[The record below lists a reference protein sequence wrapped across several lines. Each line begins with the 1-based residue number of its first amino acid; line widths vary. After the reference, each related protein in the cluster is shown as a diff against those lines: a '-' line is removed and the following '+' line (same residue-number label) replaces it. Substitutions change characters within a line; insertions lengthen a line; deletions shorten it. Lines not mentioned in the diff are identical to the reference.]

1 MTKAVGFDQKIQLHQ
16 LNFAAQKHGQ
26 VPIATMHSM
35 LDDYLM
41 QDIAGAASRRC
52 AHAII
57 MKIWWTVEEDY
68 KYLRDYIAN
77 QYGYFV
83 KEEKDF
89 VHWCMTCLAYPF
101 FRYHI
106 NHLGK
111 HFRLADE
118 VRSRTILSE
127 MKNLYGDRR
136 RVEVATGA
144 VFSTIKHWRFVQM
157 KKPGVYSLPEK
168 QLEIFNPTLKMLLIE
183 VLMNHYETNTLT
195 LETVNNSAIFFPF
208 DYHIGIGDL
217 DKQRF
222 TTFLTV
228 RDAVIERNT
237 QIPYSN

>member
-16 LNFAAQKHGQ
+16 LNFAAEQFGK
-26 VPIATMHSM
+26 VPIAKMHNM
-35 LDDYLM
+35 LDDYLL

-57 MKIWWTVEEDY
+57 MKIWWSVDDVY
-68 KYLRDYIAN
+68 KYLRDYIN
-77 QYGYFV
+77 NEYRYLI

-89 VHWCMTCLAYPF
+89 VNWCMTCLAYPF
-101 FRYHI
+101 FRYHV

-111 HFRLADE
+111 NFRLADE

-136 RVEVATGA
+136 RIEVATGA
-144 VFSTIKHWRFVQM
+144 VFSTVKSWGFVQM
-157 KKPGVYSLPEK
+157 KKPGVYNIPIKCFEIDNSL
-168 QLEIFNPTLKMLLIE
+168 LKMLLIE

-195 LETVNNSAIFFPF
+195 LETINNSAIFFPF

-217 DKQRF
+217 DKERF
-222 TTFLTV
+222 TIFNTI
-228 RDAVIERNT
+228 RDTVIERNT
-237 QIPYSN
+237 KIPYSS